1 MSCFMRSSYFLDI
14 IFAFLLSLIIFFF
27 HHCGGGGEGGFVGA
41 CGIFPKIHMQ
51 KGSAFTPHEFTSL
64 AGSQRYL

>member
-14 IFAFLLSLIIFFF
+14 IFAFILSLIIFFF

-41 CGIFPKIHMQ
+41 CGIFPKILMQ
-51 KGSAFTPHEFTSL
+51 KRVCVYTP
-64 AGSQRYL
+64 